1 MLAGVFIVPNWTF
14 FVELILFVIVLGVVA
29 KWILPPIQAALD
41 ERQQVVRGSMRAADE
56 HRDEAH
62 QLDQE
67 RGVVLEGARGEARR
81 LLEEARSHAA
91 ELREVARAGAEA
103 ERGRRLAAAQQVLD
117 AERPL
122 LRVAA
127 MQDIDRLVVDAASR
141 VLGVPVDIAR
151 HRELIEAVVA
161 QSSGRQAA
169 TAGREVAP

>member
-14 FVELILFVIVLGVVA
+14 FAELILFVIVLGVIA

-41 ERQQVVRGSMRAADE
+41 ERQQAVRGSLRAADE

-67 RGVVLEGARGEARR
+67 REGVLDGARGEARR
-81 LLEEARSHAA
+81 LLEQARSRAA
-91 ELREVARAGAEA
+91 ELREAARADAEA

-127 MQDIDRLVVDAASR
+127 MQDIDRLVADAASR
-141 VLGVPVDIAR
+141 VLGVPVDIER

-161 QSSGRQAA
+161 QSSGREAA
-169 TAGREVAP
+169 AAGREVAP

>member
-41 ERQQVVRGSMRAADE
+41 ERQQAVRGSMRAADE

-81 LLEEARSHAA
+81 LLETMA
-91 ELREVARAGAEA
+91 ETSDDVQTAGTIDKLDREVADAEA
-103 ERGRRLAAAQQVLD
+103 
-117 AERPL
+117 
-122 LRVAA
+122 
-127 MQDIDRLVVDAASR
+127 
-141 VLGVPVDIAR
+141 
-151 HRELIEAVVA
+151 
-161 QSSGRQAA
+161 
-169 TAGREVAP
+169 TA